1 MVLSKVTEAH
11 GPGGMQRHLSFLLEW
26 LLQADVELTLLTTSG
41 GVLPPRPGL
50 RSLAVA
56 GTTPARYSRSWW
68 RGTRRFVREASSGW
82 DLIVSEDGGA
92 WAVIDELRATARR
105 PPVVMF
111 RHGTTLLNFRQLLP
125 PQRLGDLARAA
136 IALRDYWRHPRR
148 LARCVDLMI
157 APTDRIAASARAEG
171 GGADV
176 PVRVIPLGVDLA
188 RLSPATDARAARD
201 ALGLAPDV
209 PVLSWVGRDA
219 PGKRLELALTV
230 LERLAGEGAVQLVI
244 AVAGPRVPTLGRI
257 EAIRARAAAR
267 ITVLANA
274 SADRVLAVHRAA
286 SCQLFPSTLAEGVP
300 FAILESLA
308 CGTPVLATSSPSL
321 RDLHVFQE
329 QPDWLVVDDSVEG
342 WTTKA
347 RAMLGP
353 GGAPGARL
361 RARELA
367 QRHYDLAESE
377 RSSVAAI
384 TELVKAWPGRRS
396 R

>member
-1 MVLSKVTEAH
+1 
-11 GPGGMQRHLSFLLEW
+11 MQRHLSLLLDW
-26 LLQADVELTLLTTSG
+26 LAETGVELTLLTTSG

-56 GTTPARYSRSWW
+56 GTTPARYSRNWW
-68 RGTRRFVREASSGW
+68 RGTQRYVRESASTW
-82 DLIVSEDGGA
+82 DVIVSEDGGA
-92 WAVIDELRATARR
+92 WAVIDELRATAGR

-125 PQRLGDLARAA
+125 PRRLRDLASAA

-171 GGADV
+171 GGRDV
-176 PVRVIPLGVDLA
+176 TVRVIPLGVDLT
-188 RLSPATDARAARD
+188 RFSPATDARAARE

-230 LERLAGEGAVQLVI
+230 LERLSGETAVQLAI
-244 AVAGPRVPTLGRI
+244 AVAGPRVPTRARI
-257 EAIRARAAAR
+257 EAIRARASAP
-267 ITVLANA
+267 ITVLADA
-274 SADRVLAVHRAA
+274 STDQVLAVHRAA

-308 CGTPVLATSSPSL
+308 CGTPVLASNSPSL
-321 RDLHVFQE
+321 RDLHVFRE
-329 QPDWLVVDDSVEG
+329 QPDWLVMDDSVEG
-342 WTTKA
+342 WTTKV

-353 GGAPGARL
+353 GAVAPARL

-367 QRHYDLAESE
+367 QRHYDLSASE
-377 RSSVAAI
+377 RSCVAAL